1 MAIDYVINYLCEP
14 KDQLTTQGIL
24 ARLKGRDQARRIIQL
39 YEDAGEGDRPYTE
52 MGFELSRSA
61 AAGGDEE
68 TETVRVSEILE
79 ASNQLNPLAKHCE
92 GCPANITGRPFG
104 CFGNITYPLSDHAER
119 WLLLQ
124 LPIP

>member
-79 ASNQLNPLAKHCE
+79 ASNQLNPL
-92 GCPANITGRPFG
+92 
-104 CFGNITYPLSDHAER
+104 
-119 WLLLQ
+119 
-124 LPIP
+124 